1 MPAKK
6 RTTSANLAEDESG
19 SPELD
24 NPDDPPGSQTQA
36 TTPEKTS
43 GQETEEYRISRSPSR
58 SETAQEG
65 APTLERSLQRLLQGK
80 TFKRLPRHMRADLIL
95 DLLGQDDEK
104 LLETEEQTVHVPRER
119 DGIKAPPIG
128 GNPHRTAAAGIPSR
142 SRMVSPHLLD
152 EVDARAN
159 IDRFDRARRMASEQP
174 SLFNLSLNQGMALP
188 SPDLEGHSH
197 PGVLAGEDII
207 KQIEELDALPES
219 YFREISE
226 ARVRAPAIKDVYNG
240 DADVDAFERMCSS
253 VFHHLKLTAIR
264 SSAVRVDL
272 MRPAFGE
279 KAIGMRTAP
288 GQ

>member
-6 RTTSANLAEDESG
+6 RTTSANLAEDDSG
-19 SPELD
+19 SPELE

-36 TTPEKTS
+36 IMPEKTS
-43 GQETEEYRISRSPSR
+43 GQETEENRISRSPSR

-80 TFKRLPRHMRADLIL
+80 MFKRLPRNTRADLIL

-104 LLETEEQTVHVPRER
+104 LIETDEQTVHVPKER
-119 DGIKAPPIG
+119 GGIKAPPIG
-128 GNPHRTAAAGIPSR
+128 GNPHRATAAGIPSR
-142 SRMVSPHLLD
+142 PRMVAPHLLNK
-152 EVDARAN
+152 VDLHAN
-159 IDRFDRARRMASEQP
+159 TDRFDRARRMASETLL
-174 SLFNLSLNQGMALP
+174 LFIPTPNQESARS
-188 SPDLEGHSH
+188 SPDLDGNYH

-207 KQIEELDALPES
+207 KQIEELDLLPES

-240 DADVDAFERMCSS
+240 NADVDAFERMCSS
-253 VFHHLKLTAIR
+253 VYHHLKLTAIR

-279 KAIGMRTAP
+279 KALRDYIALV
-288 GQ
+288 